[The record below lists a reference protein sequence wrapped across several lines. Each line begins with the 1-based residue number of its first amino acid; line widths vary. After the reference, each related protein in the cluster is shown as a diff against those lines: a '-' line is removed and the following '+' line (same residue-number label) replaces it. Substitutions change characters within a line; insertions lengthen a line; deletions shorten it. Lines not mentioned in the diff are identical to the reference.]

1 LAIVLLSKPDIDM
14 QTSTPIIDLHVHSTL
29 KPFGNSFYPNND
41 RTVFTNS
48 SCIWYNDQR
57 TRSDLKFEGLLGIAR
72 YRQSDFRSLTD
83 GQVKIAFVSLYPV
96 EKEFFMIRKKWMK
109 FLEKFIGEFASMFGK
124 KRIDRIMAPDFNYFK
139 DLCDEHEFLRCL
151 DGQLADSRK
160 YKLLDHAGL
169 IASDANLLI
178 IPSFEGCH
186 ALCDGNDPRL
196 ESAWENME
204 KNVKAV
210 KDWHSPPL
218 FVTFAHHFYNGL
230 CTHARSLFDTA
241 GSLLDQEYGMR
252 DFNFTPKDTEAT
264 INARGKKLINLLLSK
279 SNGRRILIDI
289 KHMSREARITYYQ
302 MLMST
307 YKDEKIPVLC
317 SHGALALED
326 QHEINLHP
334 EDIMMIYRTGGLIG
348 LEMDQRILGY
358 NHKRFVKFV
367 KSIFHPNKS
376 AFDDAA
382 YFFRQIIAI
391 AEPCY
396 RVNPAG
402 DPWRCIALGSD
413 YDGVINPL
421 NHYPDA
427 VSLSRLYQNLIVHLE
442 QYWDE
447 KGEIPRR
454 HNGLDAA
461 DVVYRVM
468 YGNAY
473 DFIVENYRV

>member
-1 LAIVLLSKPDIDM
+1 M

-41 RTVFTNS
+41 RTIFTNS
-48 SCIWYNDQR
+48 SCIWFNDQR
-57 TRSDLKFEGLLGIAR
+57 TRTDFKLESLLGICR

-83 GQVKIAFVSLYPV
+83 GQVKIAVVSLYPI
-96 EKEFFMIRKKWMK
+96 EKEFFMIRKSTLKS
-109 FLEKFIGEFASMFGK
+109 LDRFIGELASMFGK
-124 KRIDRIMAPDFNYFK
+124 ARIDNVRADDFSYFK
-139 DLCDEHEFLRCL
+139 DMCDEYAFLCCL
-151 DGQLADSRK
+151 DGKIADSRM
-160 YKLLDHAGL
+160 YKIMGDATQMV
-169 IASDANLLI
+169 SDANLLI

-186 ALCDGNDPRL
+186 ALCNGNNPRL
-196 ESAWENME
+196 DSAWEFME
-204 KNVKAV
+204 DNVKTV
-210 KDWHSPPL
+210 KQWTSPPL

-230 CTHARSLFDTA
+230 CTHARSLFDSA
-241 GSLLDQEYGMR
+241 GNLLDQEYGMR
-252 DFNFTPKDTEAT
+252 DYNFLPKDAEEP
-264 INARGKKLINLLLSK
+264 INARGKKLIELLLSK
-279 SNGRRILIDI
+279 TNGRRILIDI

-302 MLMST
+302 LLMT
-307 YKDEKIPVLC
+307 QYKDEKIPVLC
-317 SHGALALED
+317 SHGALALD
-326 QHEINLHP
+326 NQHEINLHP
-334 EDIMMIYRTGGLIG
+334 EDIIMIYRTGGLIG

-358 NHKRFVKFV
+358 NHKRFIKFV
-367 KSIFHPNKS
+367 KAMFHPNRS

-396 RVNPAG
+396 RVDPAG

-447 KGEIPRR
+447 NGEIPRK
-454 HNGLDAA
+454 HDGLDAA
-461 DVVYRVM
+461 SVIYRVM
-468 YGNAY
+468 YGNALG
-473 DFIVENYRV
+473 FIEANYKV